1 MIDQTRR
8 DVMKRAGVVGAAGV
22 LSSTALLSASEPALA
37 ASGFTANDVNITT
50 SDGKLNTLTINP
62 DITIDWSDQ
71 GMPVATVEVTWK
83 VSTSST
89 SETTIGNTP
98 YSFDV
103 AEPTTSGSF
112 NQTISEISML
122 SNNGGALDASNFEAT
137 TDGGSNTTNVTISM
151 DCTLKDSN
159 DNIITSATDLL
170 GPNTYSVTITNGTSS
185 SPSISGSGTANTGG
199 S

>member
-1 MIDQTRR
+1 MADQTRR

-22 LSSTALLSASEPALA
+22 LSSTALLSTSEPALA

-89 SETTIGNTP
+89 SKTTIGNTP

-103 AEPTTSGSF
+103 ADPVTSGSF

-137 TDGGSNTTNVTISM
+137 TDGGSNTTDVTISM